1 MSDLISR
8 KALIADVKKYVSGT
22 PLQEMFET
30 IIDKQPT
37 AYDVDKVVGQLE
49 ERKDDNLRYAKLAG
63 NTDYKK
69 IGHICRSDE
78 DNYAIRIVKGGIEE

>member
-30 IIDKQPT
+30 IIDKQPI
-37 AYDVDKVVGQLE
+37 AYDVDKVVEKLE
-49 ERKDDNLRYAKLAG
+49 SIRKDENIRFADQVVSR
-63 NTDYKK
+63 
-69 IGHICRSDE
+69 
-78 DNYAIRIVKGGIEE
+78 AINIVKGGLEDE